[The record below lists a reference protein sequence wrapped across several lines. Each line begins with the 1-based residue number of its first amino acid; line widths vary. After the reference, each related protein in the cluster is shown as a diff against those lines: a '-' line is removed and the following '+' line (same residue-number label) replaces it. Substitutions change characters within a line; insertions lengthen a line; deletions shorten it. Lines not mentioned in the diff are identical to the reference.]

1 MLDYTFMQHAI
12 LISLCIA
19 ILCPCIGIFLVLKRY
34 SMIGDTLAHASL
46 AGVTLGL
53 LFGESPVMSAFLFTA
68 AGGVTIEFLRQ
79 YFRKYTDLILTIVLS
94 ISVGIA
100 ITLITSGVLH
110 ANANAYLF
118 GSMLTVNR
126 TDLIVTALLSLA
138 AVAALIFFYHSLVY
152 LAYDEEAARI
162 AGVHV
167 KVINYVFA
175 ILVAAAISVS
185 IRSVGMLVISS
196 MIALPVASALQL
208 RQGFRRT
215 LIWSIIFSFVDI
227 LSGLIISYYAGA
239 APGGITALVASGVL
253 LLTMLYHHLAHR
265 G

>member
-1 MLDYTFMQHAI
+1 MFSYTFMQHAF
-12 LISLCIA
+12 LISICIA

-68 AGGVTIEFLRQ
+68 LGGVSIEFLRQ
-79 YFRKYTDLILTIVLS
+79 YFKKYTDLILAIVLS

-110 ANANAYLF
+110 ANASAYLF
-118 GSMLTVNR
+118 GSMLTVSSS
-126 TDLIVTALLSLA
+126 DLIITGLLSLA
-138 AVAALIFFYHSLVY
+138 AVATLIFFYHSLLY
-152 LAYDEEAARI
+152 LAYDEDAARI

-167 KVINYVFA
+167 KIINYVFA

-208 RQGFRRT
+208 QKGFRTT
-215 LIWSIIFSFVDI
+215 LLFSILFSFIDI
-227 LSGLIISYYAGA
+227 LSGLFISYHAGA

-253 LLTMLYHHLAHR
+253 LLTMLYR
-265 G
+265 KVCGS